1 VTKEQE
7 MSKNSL
13 KKIRESLF
21 MSKAEL
27 AIKAKISSNTIT
39 RIERGM
45 PCRIETKR
53 KIMLALRNKISNKN
67 KIFGEDIA
75 FFIKD
80 NEGRRLGIDRR
91 NFSYDMYI
99 PEHRSGNERRS
110 GLDRRLQPRTSDLKS
125 ASIVIENG
133 YI

>member
-1 VTKEQE
+1 
-7 MSKNSL
+7 MNKNSL

-53 KIMLALRNKISNKN
+53 KIILALRNKISNKS

-75 FFIKD
+75 LFIKD

-110 GLDRRLQPRTSDLKS
+110 GLDRRLQLRTPDLKS